1 MNREELTIYLG
12 ESWSKVN
19 SYIRE
24 SLSSDIE
31 LLNKTNESLLSHPG
45 KQLRPALSLLV
56 SDLCSNG
63 NINDSSCRF
72 AAASELLHN
81 ATLMHDDVADN
92 SSTRRGRPTV
102 MSMLGPQAAVLLGD
116 FWLVKAMDVIL
127 GAENGGNEVIR
138 IFAKTLSD
146 LAEGEM
152 LQLQK
157 AGTADTTEKDYFRI
171 IYCKTASLFEASALS
186 AACSVCASKEQEA
199 AVRNY
204 AVNLGLAFQVKD
216 DIMDYQDSPE
226 LGKPVGQDL
235 MEQKITMPLL
245 GALRNIS
252 DENAKAVR
260 RKVSEILDHPEYCEQ
275 VRDVV
280 MKCGGVEY
288 AQNVLSELIDKAK
301 SSLDMFPETKA
312 KRILMDLA
320 DYTSM
325 RKS

>member
-102 MSMLGPQAAVLLGD
+102 MSLLGPQAAVLLGD

-186 AACSVCASKEQEA
+186 AACSVCASKDQEA

-204 AVNLGLAFQVKD
+204 AINLGLAFQVKD

-301 SSLDMFPETKA
+301 ASLDMFPETKA
-312 KRILMDLA
+312 KRILMELA